1 MASNFPD
8 ARLKRVTLRDSYI
21 TLHSQLVAM
30 NLLSMASELNQ
41 SCEELR
47 LFGHQE
53 LSDKANLGLH
63 YFVLGYNIVLFP
75 LSLSLTALIIF
86 LIIKFKHLQLTTFFL
101 ALQVVISDFLFI
113 LFACSSYFYNR
124 WTMVNWSRYMQYQ
137 WWSILQFCQWIM
149 FVFVCDRFSIV
160 YMLLV

>member
-41 SCEELR
+41 SCKELR